1 MIDPKYILNKE
12 DFQNVEYKRHF
23 LSKEDMDIVSSDLR
37 KGGMMFSNDTYN
49 RIKWVAQYFL
59 PALGTL
65 CYLVCGIW
73 NISVGSQIVGTIV
86 ALDTALGVLLG
97 ISSANYN
104 GDGVMIVDTSNPE
117 RDIYRMELND
127 PVDNLANKT
136 EVTFK
141 VMQGQLGD

>member
-1 MIDPKYILNKE
+1 
-12 DFQNVEYKRHF
+12 
-23 LSKEDMDIVSSDLR
+23 
-37 KGGMMFSNDTYN
+37 MFSNDTYN

-73 NISVGSQIVGTIV
+73 NIPIGSQIVGTIV

-97 ISSANYN
+97 ISSANYS

-127 PVDNLANKT
+127 PVDNLANKSD
-136 EVTFK
+136 VTFK